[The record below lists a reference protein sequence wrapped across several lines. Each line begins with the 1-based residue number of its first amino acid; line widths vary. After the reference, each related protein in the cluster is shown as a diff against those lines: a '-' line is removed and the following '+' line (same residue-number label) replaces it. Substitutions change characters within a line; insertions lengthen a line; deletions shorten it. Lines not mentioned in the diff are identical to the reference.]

1 MWLSGTS
8 AKFLGFRKPCHHI
21 ALMAWFQVFVGWK
34 LPRESSDFRWFW
46 GTGALV
52 EVHANCIILEQ
63 KTENTDESCAL
74 ANFHKKSL
82 NQTSKNPSF
91 PHLSY
96 KFNDISRA
104 IFCGDFLFKK
114 TSILSQQAL
123 SSRLLDMSTEAAL
136 HIAMSSQ
143 GFLDMTSHQAATPW
157 TWLWVFF
164 LHRWKNQVTFSSGKV
179 GEVARLDRFFWHFL
193 RQLSLLFVVVG
204 NSWLSTKNWSQTK
217 SHTKWNIV
225 EHVRHSYFWHRCL
238 FPPPFLSSLVWR
250 PRKPFLVESST
261 GLNLGTGTAPSS
273 WTFGKHVEELIVT
286 KPSGHLISSGLKNM
300 KRTSNPWYQTDQQFF
315 KKWACNMKLMN
326 YMKMCSKNNVN
337 PGIIQMTSCTSEIH
351 PMLHMTLKTPG

>member
-1 MWLSGTS
+1 MDM
-8 AKFLGFRKPCHHI
+8 ALGF
-21 ALMAWFQVFVGWK
+21 
-34 LPRESSDFRWFW
+34 
-46 GTGALV
+46 
-52 EVHANCIILEQ
+52 
-63 KTENTDESCAL
+63 
-74 ANFHKKSL
+74 
-82 NQTSKNPSF
+82 
-91 PHLSY
+91 
-96 KFNDISRA
+96 
-104 IFCGDFLFKK
+104 
-114 TSILSQQAL
+114 
-123 SSRLLDMSTEAAL
+123 
-136 HIAMSSQ
+136 
-143 GFLDMTSHQAATPW
+143 
-157 TWLWVFF
+157 FF

>member
-1 MWLSGTS
+1 MIFPGQFFVVTFCSTKTIHPFTAS
-8 AKFLGFRKPCHHI
+8 AK
-21 ALMAWFQVFVGWK
+21 
-34 LPRESSDFRWFW
+34 
-46 GTGALV
+46 
-52 EVHANCIILEQ
+52 
-63 KTENTDESCAL
+63 
-74 ANFHKKSL
+74 
-82 NQTSKNPSF
+82 
-91 PHLSY
+91 
-96 KFNDISRA
+96 
-104 IFCGDFLFKK
+104 
-114 TSILSQQAL
+114 

-157 TWLWVFF
+157 TWLSGFF
-164 LHRWKNQVTFSSGKV
+164 LYTVKKSSNIFV
-179 GEVARLDRFFWHFL
+179 GEGRGSCSVGSFFWHFL
-193 RQLSLLFVVVG
+193 RQLSFLFVVVG
-204 NSWLSTKNWSQTK
+204 TSWLSTKNWSQTK
-217 SHTKWNIV
+217 SHIKWNTV

-261 GLNLGTGTAPSS
+261 GLNLGTARLRRREPSANTWKS
-273 WTFGKHVEELIVT
+273 WLLRSQVAIWYPADWRTW
-286 KPSGHLISSGLKNM
+286 SGPPIHDT
-300 KRTSNPWYQTDQQFF
+300 KRTNSFF